1 MRYAT
6 LTDMLAQFGDREVIA
21 IADRNRDGVVDQ
33 AMLDAALDRA
43 STKMDSYLA
52 ARYSLPLLSVPGVL
66 VEVCC
71 DLTRYNLCGAEVT
84 ETDVVRL
91 RFKDAI
97 KTLEQLRDG
106 KLDVGLTV
114 AGLTT
119 ADLPSVQ
126 VVGGARTFNNAA
138 LRDY

>member
-6 LTDMLAQFGDREVIA
+6 LTDMLAQFGEREVIA

-33 AMLDAALDRA
+33 AILDAALDRA

-52 ARYSLPLLSVPGVL
+52 ARYSLPLASVPGVL

-71 DLTRYNLCGAEVT
+71 DICRYNLCGTEVV

-91 RFKDAI
+91 RYKDAI

-106 KLDVGLTV
+106 KLDVGLTL
-114 AGLTT
+114 AGQ
-119 ADLPSVQ
+119 AVVDIPSVQ
-126 VVGGARTFNNAA
+126 ISGGGRAFSRSR
-138 LRDY
+138 LGDY